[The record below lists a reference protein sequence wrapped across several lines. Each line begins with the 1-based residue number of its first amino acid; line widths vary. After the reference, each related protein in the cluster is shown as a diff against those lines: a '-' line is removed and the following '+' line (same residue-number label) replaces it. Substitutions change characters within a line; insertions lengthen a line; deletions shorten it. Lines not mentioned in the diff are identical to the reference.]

1 MKGYLLFQKALPT
14 VCVGRVFQLVEKL
27 GDSASMDRC
36 FTYIGKIPM
45 LTNGLSRFDGLQDRA
60 FALLHVPHLE
70 DPKAL
75 HGHLLS
81 VV

>member
-1 MKGYLLFQKALPT
+1 MKGHLPFQKTLPT
-14 VCVGRVFQLVEKL
+14 VCVGRVFQLVEKR
-27 GDSASMDRC
+27 GYAASMDRC
-36 FTYIGKIPM
+36 FTCIGKIPM
-45 LTNGLSRFDGLQDRA
+45 LTNGLSRIDGLQDRA
-60 FALLHVPHLE
+60 FALLLVPHLE